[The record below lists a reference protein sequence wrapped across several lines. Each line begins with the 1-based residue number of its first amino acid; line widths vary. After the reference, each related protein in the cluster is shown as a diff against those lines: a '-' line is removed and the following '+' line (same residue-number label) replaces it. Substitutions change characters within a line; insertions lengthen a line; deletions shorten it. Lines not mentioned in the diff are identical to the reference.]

1 MRGKLGNGSQ
11 RNAPERLIPAGAGK
25 TFTELD
31 TLHSPAAHPRRCG
44 ENVFLNC
51 AARITYGSSPQV
63 RGKLTAVGL
72 HAVSIRLIPAGAGNM
87 GRTFTPSK
95 SVGAHPRGCGEHVEA
110 FYNAYGI
117 EGSSPRVRGTWF
129 DIHTETRAGGLI
141 PAGAGNIG

>member
-1 MRGKLGNGSQ
+1 MNYHTVKGNSGSSPQVRGKLGNGSQ

-72 HAVSIRLIPAGAGNM
+72 HAVSIRLIPAGAGK
-87 GRTFTPSK
+87 T
-95 SVGAHPRGCGEHVEA
+95 
-110 FYNAYGI
+110 
-117 EGSSPRVRGTWF
+117 
-129 DIHTETRAGGLI
+129 
-141 PAGAGNIG
+141 

>member
-1 MRGKLGNGSQ
+1 MNYHTVKGNSGSSPQVRGKLGNGSQ

-72 HAVSIRLIPAGAGNM
+72 HAVSIRLIPAGAGK
-87 GRTFTPSK
+87 TFGDGK
-95 SVGAHPRGCGEHVEA
+95 SVFCSAAHPRRCGENLG
-110 FYNAYGI
+110 FLNFSLPTY
-117 EGSSPRVRGTWF
+117 GSSPQVRGKPG
-129 DIHTETRAGGLI
+129 RC
-141 PAGAGNIG
+141 